1 MVGCCFS
8 LVSWE
13 LKALFAGL
21 GPGTLVGSAAFNL
34 YPILAVCVLVPK
46 AGSVKRIQNVGVW
59 IVELFW
65 SIWAYIWLAI
75 ILQVSSPNV
84 VEPWE
89 AICTVLQFPI
99 LMIHAYAQDIGW
111 RPLWPS
117 MNGSWKRLSD
127 SSLPVY
133 NADLH
138 DQSSTYSNPGYVW
151 SIFYSLFVIENWRDD
166 YRVDSCF

>member
-1 MVGCCFS
+1 M
-8 LVSWE
+8 
-13 LKALFAGL
+13 

-34 YPILAVCVLVPK
+34 YPILAVCVLVPE

-65 SIWAYIWLAI
+65 SFWAYVWLAI

-99 LMIHAYAQDIGW
+99 LMLHAYVQDTGW
-111 RPLWPS
+111 RILRQSFWPG
-117 MNGSWKRLSD
+117 MNGSWKRLTD
-127 SSLPVY
+127 FSLPIF
-133 NADLH
+133 NADVH
-138 DQSSTYSNPGYVW
+138 DQSSTYSSNLV
-151 SIFYSLFVIENWRDD
+151 
-166 YRVDSCF
+166 